1 VQVFARSI
9 NGMDKA
15 RIGIRHTMKTQAR
28 NVEMEDMQQIK
39 TSELRYRR
47 LFEAAQDGILILN
60 AQTGAITDVNPFLI
74 KMLGYSRPEFVGK
87 KLWQMGAFQDVEA
100 SQEAFE
106 ALQKNEY
113 IRYEDLPLRAK
124 NGRLV
129 DVEFVSNVY
138 LVGGEKVIQCNIRD
152 ITERK
157 QAQDALLKSQ
167 TLLREQSV
175 RDYLTGLFNRRYMEE
190 TLERELLRATRK
202 KLSLGMIM
210 LDVDDFK
217 QFNDTY
223 GHAAGDE
230 ILHELG
236 SLLLRQVRGEDIA
249 CRYGGDEFILIMP
262 DATREVTRERAELVC
277 ESAGMI
283 HSQFEGQALDA
294 VTLSLGVAVFPEHGS
309 SSTGILRAVD
319 AALYRAKQ
327 TGRARVVVAG

>member
-1 VQVFARSI
+1 
-9 NGMDKA
+9 MDNAQK
-15 RIGIRHTMKTQAR
+15 
-28 NVEMEDMQQIK
+28 IK

-47 LFEAAQDGILILN
+47 LFEAAQDGISILD
-60 AQTGAITDVNPFLI
+60 ARTGAITDVNPFLI
-74 KMLGYSRPEFVGK
+74 KMLGYSREEFVEK
-87 KLWQMGAFQDVEA
+87 KLWEVGAFKDIKA

-129 DVEFVSNVY
+129 EVEFVSNVY

-167 TLLREQSV
+167 ALLREQSV
-175 RDYLTGLFNRRYMEE
+175 RDHLTGLFNRRYMEA
-190 TLERELLRATRK
+190 TLERELLRAARK
-202 KLSLGMIM
+202 QFSLGIIM

-217 QFNDTY
+217 RFNDTW

-230 ILHELG
+230 ILRELG

-262 DATREVTRERAELVC
+262 DATREVTGERAELIC
-277 ESAGMI
+277 ELATQF
-283 HSQFEGQALDA
+283 HLHFEGESLAA
-294 VTLSLGVAVFPEHGS
+294 VTLSLGVAVFPEHGTT
-309 SSTGILRAVD
+309 STGILRAVD
-319 AALYRAKQ
+319 AALYRAKHE
-327 TGRARVVVAG
+327 GRSRVVVAD